1 MWQHFGSN
9 SEERVPDL
17 VLVFR
22 NYFLGNVQ
30 PFNLAKLSEQF
41 ISRTAIDIKRDK
53 NLLER
58 GNTYTIK
65 VPLCFS
71 IMKLIIAVDDTTF

>member
-1 MWQHFGSN
+1 MWQHFGEN

-17 VLVFR
+17 VVVFK
-22 NYFLGNVQ
+22 NYFLGNIQ
-30 PFNLAKLSEQF
+30 PFNLAKLAEQF
-41 ISRTAIDIKRDK
+41 ISRTPIDIKRDK

-65 VPLCFS
+65 VCLKAALSCILVVPF
-71 IMKLIIAVDDTTF
+71 